1 MAITFADIGRQ
12 VANWLEGTAGSPR
25 VEAFDAMSEGV
36 PQVPLVRVYVISGQ
50 TDSGSED
57 TDRASFGNQPIRRST
72 CTLQVDAIARQR
84 SHIGE
89 DMAAQMAMIDAID
102 ARLCELGKPPLF
114 GLQGIQAARWSW
126 ERMAYTVSETVE
138 YVGVRF
144 EIVVS
149 VF

>member
-1 MAITFADIGRQ
+1 MAITYADIGRQ

-57 TDRASFGNQPIRRST
+57 TDRATFGSAPMRRST

-84 SHIGE
+84 SHINE
-89 DMAAQMAMIDAID
+89 DMQAQMALIDAID
-102 ARLCELGKPPLF
+102 ARLSELGAPPLF
-114 GLQGIQAARWSW
+114 GLQGIQAVRWSW
-126 ERMAYTVSETVE
+126 ERMAYTVSETIE
-138 YVGVRF
+138 FVGARF
-144 EIVVS
+144 EIVLT